1 MNLIDLKERIA
12 IGAPLTTEQR
22 DFVLDLINR
31 AAASPIE
38 IEHNPG
44 NYLSRIETVWAFLS
58 IDAGGEGMCAGPL
71 GPLPVVPYIAA
82 DEARLNDLRP
92 LAANC
97 AKRFGVAVRLAKFTR
112 REDVEIIQPR

>member
-1 MNLIDLKERIA
+1 MDLIDIKERITV
-12 IGAPLTTEQR
+12 GEPLTAEQR

-31 AAASPIE
+31 AAAPFE

-44 NYLSRIETVWAFLS
+44 NYLGRIETVWAFLS

-97 AKRFGVAVRLAKFTR
+97 AKRFGVQVRLAKFTK
-112 REDVEIIQPR
+112 REDVEIIQP